1 MDLFDRYRKGCGNR
15 MRLERLHPLTLFLN
29 LCCVMILAMF
39 CMNPWIQMISCLG
52 AVVLYLQVRGSRRK
66 REWIWMVLFF
76 VVMMFIHPLFNHN
89 GKTVLLYINGN
100 RITVEAFFYGAVTA
114 LMMAGIL
121 IWCRSLSLLM
131 TSDRIVYLFGRI
143 SPKAALLCSMTLR
156 FVPMFRRQVGKT
168 RESQRLLG
176 LYKEDTLLD
185 KLRAEL
191 YVFSAVVTWAFEH
204 SMDTADSMQARGY
217 GTGKRTQYTDYR
229 MRSVDI
235 ALSMAGIAITVWICI
250 MYAGGTLNVTYY
262 PAIRMPHTGGKEA
275 LTYVLYAV
283 QCLLLPGV
291 QFFGKGLEI
300 RRK

>member
-1 MDLFDRYRKGCGNR
+1 
-15 MRLERLHPLTLFLN
+15 MRLERLHPLTVFLN
-29 LCCVMILAMF
+29 LFCVMLLAMF
-39 CMNPWIQMISCLG
+39 CMNPWMQMISCIG

-66 REWIWMVLFF
+66 KEWLWMILFF
-76 VVMMFIHPLFNHN
+76 VAMLMVHPLFSHN
-89 GKTVLLYINGN
+89 GKTVLFYVNGN
-100 RITVEAFFYGAVTA
+100 RITVEAIIYGAVTA
-114 LMMAGIL
+114 LMMVGVL

-235 ALSMAGIAITVWICI
+235 VLCITGIAITVWIGM
-250 MYAGGTLNVTYY
+250 MYAGDSLNVTYY
-262 PAIRMPHTGGKEA
+262 PAVRMPHMGVKEVV
-275 LTYVLYAV
+275 TYVLYAV
-283 QCLLLPGV
+283 LCLLLSGV
-291 QFFGKGLEI
+291 QMLGDKRRHSGK
-300 RRK
+300 

>member
-1 MDLFDRYRKGCGNR
+1 

-29 LCCVMILAMF
+29 LVCVMLLTMF
-39 CMNPWIQMISCLG
+39 CMNPWIQLISCSG

-76 VVMMFIHPLFNHN
+76 VVVVIIHPLFSHN
-89 GKTVLLYINGN
+89 GKTVLFYVNGN
-100 RITVEAFFYGAVTA
+100 RITMEAFFYGTVTA
-114 LMMAGIL
+114 LMMAGVL
-121 IWCRSLSLLM
+121 IWCRSLALLM

-168 RESQRLLG
+168 RENQRLLG

-217 GTGKRTQYTDYR
+217 GTGKRTQYTEYR
-229 MRSVDI
+229 MHSVDLVLCI
-235 ALSMAGIAITVWICI
+235 TGIAITVWIGM
-250 MYAGGTLNVTYY
+250 MYAGGSLNVMYY
-262 PAIRMPHTGGKEA
+262 PAVRMPHAGVKEA
-275 LTYVLYAV
+275 LVYVFYAV
-283 QCLLLPGV
+283 LCLLLPGV
-291 QFFGKGLEI
+291 QMIGDKRRHLGK
-300 RRK
+300 

>member
-1 MDLFDRYRKGCGNR
+1 
-15 MRLERLHPLTLFLN
+15 MRLERLHPLTVFLN
-29 LCCVMILAMF
+29 LFCVMLLTMF
-39 CMNPWIQMISCLG
+39 CMNPWIQLISCIG
-52 AVVLYLQVRGSRRK
+52 AIMLYLQVREGRKK
-66 REWIWMVLFF
+66 REWVWLVLFL
-76 VVMMFIHPLFNHN
+76 VVMVVIHPLFNHN
-89 GKTVLLYINGN
+89 GKTVLFYVNGN
-100 RITVEAFFYGAVTA
+100 RMTLEAIFFGMVTA
-114 LMMAGIL
+114 LMMAGVL

-168 RESQRLLG
+168 RETQRLLG

-229 MRSVDI
+229 MRSVDLVLCI
-235 ALSMAGIAITVWICI
+235 MGVTITVWTCV
-250 MYAGGTLNVTYY
+250 MYAGGSLNVTYY
-262 PAIRMPHTGGKEA
+262 PAVRMPHSGGKEVV
-275 LTYVLYAV
+275 TYMLYAV
-283 QCLLLPGV
+283 LCLLLPGV
-291 QFFGKGLEI
+291 QLLGNK
-300 RRK
+300 K